1 MQEALARATP
11 DSVQEARL
19 IPHPQVHVQAQPTS
33 SYEVVNQDLLLAE
46 QRAKVV
52 DAVRTRTAEAELSKR
67 DEETRVEVVSVKSRK
82 NQKTAAKDNEQEFSV
97 ALKEREARS
106 ARIAEAGDEVPRM
119 VEREPAR
126 SDVAQKRGRSTLDAS
141 REERIDATVAQETVR
156 STTRTSVDGV
166 PRVANG
172 PEDLSSPVHNDDLEA
187 FESDVTAA
195 APSKSARKLSKGE
208 DARMRNLLLQQLMDQ
223 HTTKARRER
232 ILKALIALGISE
244 VEYRK
249 LIAKLGEMDAA
260 KLAEQTA
267 ARTKVAEPIAM
278 TVEAPA
284 MRESSPEI
292 SEKPEVAPT
301 ESRAQTT
308 RAALYKRLKEEAATA
323 RK

>member
-1 MQEALARATP
+1 
-11 DSVQEARL
+11 
-19 IPHPQVHVQAQPTS
+19 
-33 SYEVVNQDLLLAE
+33 
-46 QRAKVV
+46 
-52 DAVRTRTAEAELSKR
+52 
-67 DEETRVEVVSVKSRK
+67 
-82 NQKTAAKDNEQEFSV
+82 
-97 ALKEREARS
+97 
-106 ARIAEAGDEVPRM
+106 
-119 VEREPAR
+119 
-126 SDVAQKRGRSTLDAS
+126 
-141 REERIDATVAQETVR
+141 
-156 STTRTSVDGV
+156 
-166 PRVANG
+166 
-172 PEDLSSPVHNDDLEA
+172 
-187 FESDVTAA
+187 
-195 APSKSARKLSKGE
+195 
-208 DARMRNLLLQQLMDQ
+208 MRNLLLQQLMDQ
-223 HTTKARRER
+223 HTTKARREK

-244 VEYRK
+244 VEYQK